1 MNLSLAVFGIIAF
14 FLDLNIAN
22 FLDTNYFKI
31 DFLLIFFL
39 ILNFLNADY
48 KKTVTLAIIVG
59 FLKGLSSIAPIS
71 IFIITFLILGITL
84 TFFIRNFIRLDNKNI
99 LLITPLAIVSE
110 QSMFTIMSKFYF
122 LIGSS
127 SVDIIIND
135 LFFKTVLTFIIS
147 ETIILILIYNVIN
160 LLLKK
165 TDLLT
170 FSQ

>member
-71 IFIITFLILGITL
+71 IFIITFLILGVTL

-110 QSMFTIMSKFYF
+110 QSMFTIMLKFYF

-165 TDLLT
+165 TDLLA